1 MIYKLSLPS
10 EGGVDVESTA
20 LQRNLSG
27 QLNKSQMIKSQQSSE
42 IVPFTLGTYN
52 FSDDDLL
59 LANEKIFMMHDSEWE
74 ALSDLNFSSSG
85 IHQFKNL
92 IVPIQY
98 QMQMQFSRGKIF
110 AEFFYFR
117 VEHKRSE
124 KFPFFVQLQFE

>member
-1 MIYKLSLPS
+1 MICKQSLPS
-10 EGGVDVESTA
+10 EGGVDVEFTA
-20 LQRNLSG
+20 LQRNLSS
-27 QLNKSQMIKSQQSSE
+27 QLKKSQMIKPQQSSE

-52 FSDDDLL
+52 FSDDEFLFT
-59 LANEKIFMMHDSEWE
+59 NKKIFMMHDSEWE

-85 IHQFKNL
+85 INQFKNL

-110 AEFFYFR
+110 AGFFYFR

-124 KFPFFVQLQFE
+124 KSPFFVQLQFE